1 MIPGLYSAASG
12 MMSLE
17 ARQDVIANNIANAAT
32 AGFKRQ
38 NPIVIGFDEIFSQKL
53 VSPTLFD
60 LQDAPG
66 GGLKPLQ
73 TYTDLSQG
81 VTVSNGNPHNVALNG
96 PGYFSVTTPNGE
108 RFTRDGTFKVSAQG
122 QLVTASGHTV
132 SGQGGGP
139 IDVSGG
145 EFAISETGEVT
156 VNGAPVGQLEIIEFA
171 EPRGLQREGANLYFA
186 TDDVL
191 ASSAPAAET
200 TLIPSA
206 MELSNVKM
214 PVEMAQMLLGL
225 RAYSAN
231 QQVIDAMSQSMS
243 RLIDQVGTSA

>member
-1 MIPGLYSAASG
+1 MIQGLYSAASG
-12 MMSLE
+12 LMALE

-38 NPIVIGFDEIFSQKL
+38 NPIVIGFDEIFSQHL

-60 LQDAPG
+60 LEDAPG

-81 VTVSNGNPHNVALNG
+81 ITSTTGNPLNVALNG
-96 PGYFSVTTPNGE
+96 PGYFSVSTPQGE
-108 RFTRDGTFKVSAQG
+108 RFTRDGSFKTSAQG
-122 QLVTASGHTV
+122 QLVTASGHLV

-145 EFAISETGEVT
+145 KAIISETGEVT
-156 VNGAPVGQLEIIEFA
+156 VNGLRVAQLEIVEFI
-171 EPRGLQREGANLYFA
+171 EPRALQREGSNLYFA

-191 ASSAPAAET
+191 ANSSPSTNT
-200 TLIPSA
+200 TLIPGA
-206 MELSNVKM
+206 VELSNVKI

-225 RAYSAN
+225 RAYAAN
-231 QQVIDAMSQSMS
+231 QQVIEAMGQSMS
-243 RLIDQVGTSA
+243 RLIEQVGTST

>member
-12 MMSLE
+12 LASLE

-38 NPIVIGFDEIFSQKL
+38 NPIVIGFDEVFSQKL

-60 LQDAPG
+60 LEDAPG

-73 TYTDLSQG
+73 TYTDLAQG
-81 VTVSNGNPHNVALNG
+81 VTAVNGNPLNVALNG

-108 RFTRDGTFKVSAQG
+108 RFTRDGSFKTSANG
-122 QLVTASGHTV
+122 MLVTASGHLV
-132 SGQGGGP
+132 SGEGGGP

-145 EFAISETGEVT
+145 KAEITKTGDVT
-156 VNGAPVGQLEIIEFA
+156 VNGLPIGRVEIIEFA
-171 EPRGLQREGANLYFA
+171 EPRGLQREGSNLFFA

-191 ASSAPAAET
+191 ESARPAENT
-200 TLIPSA
+200 DLIA
-206 MELSNVKM
+206 GAVELSNVKM

-225 RAYSAN
+225 RAYAAN
-231 QQVIDAMSQSMS
+231 QQVIDTMSQSMS
-243 RLIDQVGTSA
+243 RLIDQVGTSG

>member
-12 MMSLE
+12 LMSLE

-38 NPIVIGFDEIFSQKL
+38 NPIVIGFDEVFSQKL

-60 LQDAPG
+60 LEDAPG

-81 VTVSNGNPHNVALNG
+81 VTASNGNPHNVALNG

-122 QLVTASGHTV
+122 QLVTSSGHLV
-132 SGQGGGP
+132 SGEGGGP
-139 IDVSGG
+139 LDVSGG
-145 EFAISETGEVT
+145 ALAITETGDVT
-156 VNGAPVGQLEIIEFA
+156 VNGVPVGRLEIVEFA
-171 EPRGLQREGANLYFA
+171 EPRGLQREGANLYSA
-186 TDDVL
+186 PDDVL
-191 ASSAPAAET
+191 ATATPAANT
-200 TLIPSA
+200 TLIA
-206 MELSNVKM
+206 GAVELSNVKM

-225 RAYSAN
+225 RAYAAN
-231 QQVIDAMSQSMS
+231 QQVIDTMSQSMS
-243 RLIDQVGTSA
+243 RLIDQVGTSV

>member
-12 MMSLE
+12 MMSIE

-38 NPIVIGFDEIFSQKL
+38 NPIVIGFDEVFSQKL
-53 VSPTLFD
+53 VSPTLFE
-60 LQDAPG
+60 LEDAPG

-81 VTVSNGNPHNVALNG
+81 VTASNGNPKNVALNG
-96 PGYFSVTTPNGE
+96 PGYFSVSTANGE

-122 QLVTASGHTV
+122 QLVTSSGHLV
-132 SGQGGGP
+132 SGEGGGS

-145 EFAISETGEVT
+145 EMAITETGDVT
-156 VNGAPVGQLEIIEFA
+156 VNGLIVGRLEIVEFE
-171 EPRGLQREGANLYFA
+171 EPRGLNREGANLYSA
-186 TDDVL
+186 SDDVL
-191 ASSAPAAET
+191 AGSGPAANT
-200 TLIPSA
+200 SLITGA
-206 MELSNVKM
+206 VELSNVKM

-225 RAYSAN
+225 RAYAAN
-231 QQVIDAMSQSMS
+231 QQVIDTMSQSMS
-243 RLIDQVGTSA
+243 RLIDQVGTS

>member
-12 MMSLE
+12 MMSIE

-32 AGFKRQ
+32 TGFKRQ
-38 NPIVIGFDEIFSQKL
+38 NPIVIGFDEIFSRKL
-53 VSPTLFD
+53 VSPTRFD
-60 LQDAPG
+60 LEDAPG

-81 VTVSNGNPHNVALNG
+81 VTASNGNPQNVALNG
-96 PGYFSVTTPNGE
+96 PGYFSVTTPDGE

-122 QLVTASGHTV
+122 QLVTASGHLV
-132 SGQGGGP
+132 SGEGGGP

-145 EFAISETGEVT
+145 EFAITKTGDVT
-156 VNGAPVGQLEIIEFA
+156 VNGLPVGRLEIIEFA
-171 EPRGLQREGANLYFA
+171 EPRGLQRDGSNLYSA
-186 TDDVL
+186 SDDVL
-191 ASSAPAAET
+191 AASSPASET
-200 TLIPSA
+200 TLTVGA
-206 MELSNVKM
+206 VELSNVKM

-231 QQVIDAMSQSMS
+231 QQVIDTMNQSMS
-243 RLIDQVGTSA
+243 RLIDQVGTSS